1 MISSYY
7 SPNSDEKGKEEGVS
21 GPLPRE
27 AATKLEK
34 ENDDLN
40 LKYAVAVLK
49 GKGGLVTGA
58 RIMEELDRLKAVDKG
73 VPSGP
78 HAL

>member
-1 MISSYY
+1 M
-7 SPNSDEKGKEEGVS
+7 SPEGCRQDLQYRLLLRCFLLQEEATGLRAS
-21 GPLPRE
+21 
-27 AATKLEK
+27 ATKLKK

-58 RIMEELDRLKAVDKG
+58 RIMEELDRLKAECNG
-73 VPSGP
+73 GG
-78 HAL
+78 A